1 MSRLH
6 SLPLR
11 HALAVM
17 ACVLPLAGAQ
27 AQNNPQPAPATTAAP
42 ADQPTVT
49 ENSSGRRNQKIE
61 NIHVEDNNATVDEVR
76 YGGQTQSITVK
87 PKGSAPEYEV
97 LPGTG
102 ARVQPNQ
109 PGQSDAGGN
118 GPRVWNIFK
127 F

>member
-1 MSRLH
+1 MRRLH
-6 SLPLR
+6 LLPVR
-11 HALAVM
+11 HTLAVF

-27 AQNNPQPAPATTAAP
+27 AQTPPTAPAQAAP
-42 ADQPTVT
+42 QQSTVPAGVP
-49 ENSSGRRNQKIE
+49 GRPDQKIE
-61 NIHVEDNNATVDEVR
+61 NIRIEDSNATVDEVR

-87 PKGSAPEYEV
+87 PKGTAPEYEV

-102 ARVQPNQ
+102 ARSQQNQ

-118 GPRVWNIFK
+118 GPRVWNVFK